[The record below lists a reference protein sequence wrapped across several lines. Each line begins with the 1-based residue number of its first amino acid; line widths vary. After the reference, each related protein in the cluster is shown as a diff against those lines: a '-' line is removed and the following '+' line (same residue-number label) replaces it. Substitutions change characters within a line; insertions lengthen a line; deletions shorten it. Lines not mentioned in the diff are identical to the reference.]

1 MRIKRYSEIEPVNE
15 EILGKIVNFFKNMWN
30 KSIEELEKLGNDPND
45 VKDYI
50 LKNTLNTK
58 DDTNVFSQLLT
69 DFGKLPGANDQA
81 CLDLVA
87 NMLDKET
94 GSLGKQGIGVLF
106 SDKRLQGEDM
116 KARRRMMEF
125 TINSARDK
133 TINDLK
139 FQIDPKKRNP
149 DNLDDTNHLPDLKK
163 ALKGAADDA
172 KKKEATLNFINTK
185 LIPTLINNVKA
196 VREEDIKKT
205 LEKEGI
211 ELPADFEVKD
221 VVKYKTKKYD
231 PNKDED
237 DQPEGGIAQGEVRKI
252 DGNNVTIFNSK
263 LNAEIKKTKE
273 EIIGKAEVTEEQ
285 KGENAKKAADQLG
298 KIKGDEDK
306 MGQVAKFAEFI
317 QNDANKD
324 KIAEIEKILGGEA
337 QGQ

>member
-1 MRIKRYSEIEPVNE
+1 MRIKRYSDIEPVNE

-30 KSIEELEKLGNDPND
+30 KAIQELEKLGNDPND

-87 NMLDKET
+87 NMLDQDA
-94 GSLGKQGIGVLF
+94 GSLGKQGIGVMF
-106 SDKRLQGEDM
+106 SDKKLQGEDM
-116 KARRRMMEF
+116 KAKRRMMEF

-139 FQIDPKKRNP
+139 FQVDPKKRNP

-196 VREEDIKKT
+196 VREEDVKKT

-237 DQPEGGIAQGEVRKI
+237 NQPEGGIAQGEVRKI
-252 DGNNVTIFNSK
+252 DGNNVTIFNNK

-273 EIIGKAEVTEEQ
+273 EIIGKSEVTEEQ

>member
-1 MRIKRYSEIEPVNE
+1 MRVKRYSEIEPVNE

-133 TINDLK
+133 VINDLK
-139 FQIDPKKRNP
+139 FQVDPKKRNP